1 MARVCKAG
9 LPPCRTPACT
19 APAHRAESGRPPP
32 AAYPHPPA
40 AVPELP
46 ADTGRLRTVAVA
58 AARSRTAPTVSARGR
73 ARVPPFRFRTGSAA
87 RECDRCIRSVFSRLR
102 TRPPPPRAAHVLT
115 PARRS
120 RVKRAAARLLQASC
134 LRTLRPK
141 ASKIRTVST
150 ASRVSCT
157 RRIVAPCLRHS
168 QPRATVPAN
177 ASSGVVPSSL

>member
-9 LPPCRTPACT
+9 LPPYRTPACS

-40 AVPELP
+40 VVPELP

-87 RECDRCIRSVFSRLR
+87 RECDRCIRSVLSRLR
-102 TRPPPPRAAHVLT
+102 TRPPPPRAAHILT
-115 PARRS
+115 PARCS
-120 RVKRAAARLLQASC
+120 RGKRAAARLLQASC